1 MPCVGLSPFLLSYE
15 NAKSAYNECVNALCR
30 AIPISTWLKKDILL
44 IRNCSVSMPCVGLSP
59 FLPNI
64 LQCQRMQ
71 KVSMPCVGL
80 SPFLRSPLGTRINRG
95 HNLETIHVIVRQF
108 IFTPIFTP
116 FFPSF
121 DISAFFPK
129 MVRLMT
135 FLLYTFFDTGSSCF
149 FLFRSFPMHLISWEY
164 HKRHPDGCLYV
175 ICCLRFIWYLI
186 CCISIISPPISSYFL
201 HSINSFLCTT
211 TCYFIKIVVGNKTL
225 IICSPPF
232 AFHCFVLLKDF
243 FQNFS
248 NNKW

>member
-1 MPCVGLSPFLLSYE
+1 MH
-15 NAKSAYNECVNALCR
+15 R
-30 AIPISTWLKKDILL
+30 W
-44 IRNCSVSMPCVGLSP
+44 SVSMPY
-59 FLPNI
+59 I
-64 LQCQRMQ
+64 
-71 KVSMPCVGL
+71 GL

-149 FLFRSFPMHLISWEY
+149 FLFRSFPMHLISLEY

-186 CCISIISPPISSYFL
+186 CCISIISPPIFSYLL

>member
-1 MPCVGLSPFLLSYE
+1 MPYIGLSPFLRTD
-15 NAKSAYNECVNALCR
+15 NKVHRKGRRCVNALHR
-30 AIPISTWLKKDILL
+30 AIPISTRLAKTGLMLKDLCVNALHRAIP
-44 IRNCSVSMPCVGLSP
+44 ISTVTSRNPHKQGAQFRNNSC
-59 FLPNI
+59 N
-64 LQCQRMQ
+64 CQ
-71 KVSMPCVGL
+71 
-80 SPFLRSPLGTRINRG
+80 
-95 HNLETIHVIVRQF
+95 TIHF
-108 IFTPIFTP
+108 YPYFYSIFTP

-164 HKRHPDGCLYV
+164 HKRHPHGCLYV